1 MCKETNLQVIKKHKS
16 YFTFLLLL
24 TNLLLVSTSQAYTSE
39 EKESQVQLDTLVDAC
54 VRSVKKDQIC
64 EVIVEIKE
72 IGVDAVEVIKRFAN
86 LTPAQYAMLT
96 AANSL
101 ANGRIRIRG
110 RNICNPDIINTLD
123 IQRDKVSL
131 IFDTSF

>member
-1 MCKETNLQVIKKHKS
+1 LQVIKNHKS
-16 YFTFLLLL
+16 YLTFIFLL
-24 TNLLLVSTSQAYTSE
+24 TNLLLASIAQAYASG

-110 RNICNPDIINTLD
+110 RNIWNPDIINTLD

>member
-1 MCKETNLQVIKKHKS
+1 M
-16 YFTFLLLL
+16 
-24 TNLLLVSTSQAYTSE
+24 
-39 EKESQVQLDTLVDAC
+39 QLDTLVDAC

-101 ANGRIRIRG
+101 ANG
-110 RNICNPDIINTLD
+110 L
-123 IQRDKVSL
+123 KK
-131 IFDTSF
+131 SFTK